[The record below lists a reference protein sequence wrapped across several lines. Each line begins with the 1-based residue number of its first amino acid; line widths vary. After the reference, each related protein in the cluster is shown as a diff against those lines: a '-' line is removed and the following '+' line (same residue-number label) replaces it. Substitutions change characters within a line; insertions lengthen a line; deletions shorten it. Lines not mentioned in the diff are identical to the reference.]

1 MNHKNAKKNSNHS
14 FSWEICLAILLQSSA
29 ALPWHNG
36 VLTQKRWK
44 VKMQK
49 CIKWGIEKD
58 PSAPLLLQNTDMNL
72 FTQNPNTNSEKF
84 LYQNPNATSE
94 RFLSQCGGWIYFA
107 CDDPPLVIR
116 ILCIHQRPWLPA
128 HNNSIWQ
135 KMPFLMIVGC
145 MLDRILIFATRLR
158 K

>member
-1 MNHKNAKKNSNHS
+1 MPIQKWITKMQKKISNHS

-58 PSAPLLLQNTDMNL
+58 PSAPLLLQKTDMNL
-72 FTQNPNTNSEKF
+72 FTSNCIFLQVSKIPVQINRRKVVKSAKIPKNEHYLNASDF
-84 LYQNPNATSE
+84 LY
-94 RFLSQCGGWIYFA
+94 WIIKIQYISNHLK
-107 CDDPPLVIR
+107 PKNLKN
-116 ILCIHQRPWLPA
+116 L
-128 HNNSIWQ
+128 N
-135 KMPFLMIVGC
+135 
-145 MLDRILIFATRLR
+145 LIQ
-158 K
+158 

>member
-1 MNHKNAKKNSNHS
+1 MPIQKWITKMQKKNSNHS

-58 PSAPLLLQNTDMNL
+58 PSAPLLLQKTDMNL
-72 FTQNPNTNSEKF
+72 FTSNCIFLQVSKIPVQIDRRKVVKSANIKLPKNEHYLNASDF
-84 LYQNPNATSE
+84 LY
-94 RFLSQCGGWIYFA
+94 WIIKIQYISNHLK
-107 CDDPPLVIR
+107 PKNLKN
-116 ILCIHQRPWLPA
+116 L
-128 HNNSIWQ
+128 N
-135 KMPFLMIVGC
+135 
-145 MLDRILIFATRLR
+145 LIQ
-158 K
+158 

>member
-1 MNHKNAKKNSNHS
+1 MPIQKWITKMQKKNSNHS

-58 PSAPLLLQNTDMNL
+58 PSAPLLLQKTDMNL
-72 FTQNPNTNSEKF
+72 FTSNCIFLQVSKIPVQIDRRKVVKSAKIPKNEHYLNASDF
-84 LYQNPNATSE
+84 LY
-94 RFLSQCGGWIYFA
+94 WIIKIQYISNHLK
-107 CDDPPLVIR
+107 PKNLKN
-116 ILCIHQRPWLPA
+116 L
-128 HNNSIWQ
+128 N
-135 KMPFLMIVGC
+135 
-145 MLDRILIFATRLR
+145 LIQ
-158 K
+158 